1 MTEPVSILI
10 PSYDNVEQLR
20 ACLQS
25 IINSGSAYPVDIIV
39 INNGKAPLDQMFK
52 GWPIKIINPG
62 ENLGWEGGLKEGLK
76 HTTSK
81 YVMFANDDI
90 FIPRSSF
97 HWLQNMTRLLES
109 RPDVG
114 AVGPSS
120 NVVMGPQNIFLQP
133 YNQMFQVQFLIGF
146 CVLFRR
152 SALDDIGGIDDTLPG
167 GDDIDYSIRL
177 RLKKWKMAV
186 LNDVFVYHHG
196 FQTGIRLH
204 GDHTKPNGWN
214 SQEMTERTNAAL
226 IKKHGFLNWWETM
239 TPQSH
244 PGEESVEKD
253 KEGEA
258 IKELVSGETV
268 ELGCGA
274 TKTVPDALGVD
285 RVPKGEVIP
294 WMQEAISVADVV
306 ADVSEPLPFE
316 DGQFDTLI
324 ARHVLEHC
332 LDTITILK
340 EWARIVKAGG
350 KLLIAVPNQKLQ
362 DSITLNPEHLH
373 AFTPGSLRILGEAS
387 GLIYKETIDPD
398 NAHSFIINFEKA

>member
-1 MTEPVSILI
+1 MTQPVSIVI
-10 PSYDNVEQLR
+10 PTLDNPDQLR

-25 IINSGSAYPVDIIV
+25 MINSSAAYPVDIIV

-52 GWPIKIINPG
+52 TWPIKIINPG
-62 ENLGWEGGLKEGLK
+62 KNLGWEGGLKKGLK
-76 HTTSK
+76 RTTSK

-97 HWLQNMTRLLES
+97 HWLQNMTRLLEN

-120 NVVMGPQNIFLQP
+120 NVVMGPQNIFLAP

-146 CVLFRR
+146 CILFRR

-177 RLKKWKMAV
+177 RLKNWKMV
-186 LNDVFVYHHG
+186 VQNDVFVYHHG

-239 TPQSH
+239 TPQGNS
-244 PGEESVEKD
+244 ESEITD
-253 KEGEA
+253 QEGDA
-258 IKELVSGETV
+258 IQKLVSGKTV

-274 TKTVPDALGVD
+274 VKTVPEAIGVD

-294 WMQEAISVADVV
+294 WMQEAKSVADVV
-306 ADVSEPLPFE
+306 ADVSEPLPFKNGE
-316 DGQFDTLI
+316 FDTLI

-332 LDTITILK
+332 LDIVTILK
-340 EWARIVKAGG
+340 EWKRIVKTGG
-350 KLLIAVPNQKLQ
+350 RLLIAVPNQKLQ

-373 AFTPGSLRILGEAS
+373 AFTPESLRVLGEAS
-387 GLIYKETIDPD
+387 GLIYKKTIDPN
-398 NAHSFIINFEKA
+398 NAHSFIIYFEKV